1 MLRIPHLL
9 LLSPC
14 WISLFSIVPELLC
27 QLRFGFL
34 GTAFGKAICHTLLYV
49 CLFAVCARPDMGQSP
64 RASAG
69 QLLHSSCDGTYN
81 FLYVCALCAYDM
93 CDTLVLKFIMW
104 PRQTRKQDNTTG
116 QSRAEQNRA
125 TCNAITDIEI
135 PMSAVT
141 NSHTHTH
148 TSNADNTSRY
158 WVSERERG
166 RACECPLAVLF
177 MAGNIGACAVCV
189 LGIWKSESI
198 AIFFSMTQF
207 ELIFLKWA
215 SERVMRTAYAA
226 DYSQMI
232 YGSKPII

>member
-14 WISLFSIVPELLC
+14 WISQFSIVPELLC

-49 CLFAVCARPDMGQSP
+49 CLFAVCARPDLGQSP

-141 NSHTHTH
+141 NSQTHTHTH

-158 WVSERERG
+158 WVSEKERERESVWVSSG
-166 RACECPLAVLF
+166 CVVYGWQHWRLCRVRAWHLE
-177 MAGNIGACAVCV
+177 
-189 LGIWKSESI
+189 KRKHRD
-198 AIFFSMTQF
+198 
-207 ELIFLKWA
+207 IFLNDAIWVDIFKVGERA
-215 SERVMRTAYAA
+215 SDAHSVCC
-226 DYSQMI
+226 
-232 YGSKPII
+232 GL

>member
-69 QLLHSSCDGTYN
+69 QLLHSSCVGTYN

-116 QSRAEQNRA
+116 QSRTEQSNMQ
-125 TCNAITDIEI
+125 CNHRHRDSHERSNKLTD
-135 PMSAVT
+135 
-141 NSHTHTH
+141 THTH
-148 TSNADNTSRY
+148 ADEQCRQYKQILSE
-158 WVSERERG
+158 WERERG
-166 RACECPLAVLF
+166 RAC
-177 MAGNIGACAVCV
+177 
-189 LGIWKSESI
+189 
-198 AIFFSMTQF
+198 
-207 ELIFLKWA
+207 
-215 SERVMRTAYAA
+215 
-226 DYSQMI
+226 
-232 YGSKPII
+232 

>member
-34 GTAFGKAICHTLLYV
+34 GTAFGKAICHTLFYV
-49 CLFAVCARPDMGQSP
+49 CLFAVCARPVMGQSP

-116 QSRAEQNRA
+116 QSRAEQSNMQ
-125 TCNAITDIEI
+125 CNHRHRDSHERSNKLTD
-135 PMSAVT
+135 
-141 NSHTHTH
+141 THTH

-158 WVSERERG
+158 WVSEKEREG
-166 RACECPLAVLF
+166 
-177 MAGNIGACAVCV
+177 
-189 LGIWKSESI
+189 
-198 AIFFSMTQF
+198 
-207 ELIFLKWA
+207 
-215 SERVMRTAYAA
+215 ERVSVLWLCCLWLATLALVPCACLAFGKAKASRYL
-226 DYSQMI
+226 SQWRNLSW
-232 YGSKPII
+232 YF